1 MFSLIGIILTAGG
14 CRKRRAFKELRNM
27 KIPLRRKT
35 KDFFLIIFF
44 HLLFFFFYECVNDD
58 KELLNICI

>member
-44 HLLFFFFYECVNDD
+44 HLLFFF
-58 KELLNICI
+58 L